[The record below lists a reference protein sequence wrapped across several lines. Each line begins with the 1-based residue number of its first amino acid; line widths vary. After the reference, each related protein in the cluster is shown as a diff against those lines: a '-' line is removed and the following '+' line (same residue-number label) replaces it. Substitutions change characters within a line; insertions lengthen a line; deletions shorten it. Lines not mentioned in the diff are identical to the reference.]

1 VYDFLNCLK
10 ISPCWGWLNTNETI
24 RKFTTDRAKNLSK
37 VYLEIVKSQP
47 FKNFDVVYEEFPA
60 YEIMQRRYDE
70 GGDPRDLIERCDG
83 FHPNGIF
90 HSYLADWT
98 WNKIV
103 TEHSD
108 WIGSGNPHNDEIRDR
123 FGLEPFL

>member
-1 VYDFLNCLK
+1 
-10 ISPCWGWLNTNETI
+10 
-24 RKFTTDRAKNLSK
+24 
-37 VYLEIVKSQP
+37 
-47 FKNFDVVYEEFPA
+47 VVYEEFPA
-60 YEIMQRRYDE
+60 YEIMQRRYNE